1 MAFKSQPKVD
11 LRAFLL
17 AQWSAG
23 VSTNDFKVILNEP
36 SRTAPSEMSN
46 RNPAPDSHR
55 NDLGALAGT
64 QRFINASLRA
74 AHVAMWNTCPDTG
87 ETWFSDIWYT
97 MLGYPAGAFEPSF
110 EVFLEMMHP
119 DDHAST
125 LEAFNALVNEETD
138 VYRADFRLRA
148 ADGTWRW
155 IGATGSIIDRTR
167 EGLPYLVC
175 GMQTDISWRKDAE
188 QALAQSA
195 REAREAKERLTVL
208 ADNSPASLF
217 EFRISQD
224 GTTTFPYI
232 TAGVLQLLAVDQDD
246 VDADG
251 SQIFRNIHEDD
262 LQVVWDAIDSSR
274 EELSP
279 FYVRYRVVLPEGGVR
294 WIRASSL
301 PKRLEDGATT
311 WFGSVYDVTEEVERE
326 TALSE
331 ARDSALLLERQMR
344 ELALVDGLTGLP
356 NRRSLDDHLRLR
368 QSDAREPTDAPLAVL
383 IRVDLDRFKNVND
396 TLGHDAGDAVLCHVS
411 DILERSVGERGFAA
425 RTGGDE
431 FTILLE
437 NGFTAKDAEEVVAII
452 QANLHVPFHFMGRVC
467 RFGAS
472 FGIATTENGSI
483 SSGDLMSFADAALYR
498 AKQRGRNRLEV
509 FDNSLHLAIIE
520 SRRLAGEIE
529 AGLEND
535 EFEPFFQPQV
545 CARTGDLIGFEV
557 LARWR
562 SELHGLLTPDR
573 FLSVAEQINVVS
585 AIDEAMVKRTEHV
598 VAQWASLGFHP
609 SKLSFNVSAARLRE
623 PTIVRAVKGLQKT
636 GVTVSF
642 ELLESV
648 LLEEQDEVIR
658 HNLDLIKRSGIEL
671 EVDDF
676 GSGHASILGLLEIMP
691 NTLKI
696 DRRLTQSVEDDT
708 ALRALIRAVVGMA
721 RALDINT
728 IAEGIETPEQ
738 MKLMSDLGCQYAQGF
753 LISRPLDSDGVP
765 EWVAMQY
772 HHRRSRS
779 A

>member
-1 MAFKSQPKVD
+1 MKNH
-11 LRAFLL
+11 R
-17 AQWSAG
+17 
-23 VSTNDFKVILNEP
+23 
-36 SRTAPSEMSN
+36 SETDNLS
-46 RNPAPDSHR
+46 

-64 QRFINASLRA
+64 QRFINASLHA
-74 AHVAMWNTCPDTG
+74 ANVAMWNTCPDTG

-97 MLGYPAGAFEPSF
+97 MLGYPTDAFEPSF

-119 DDHAST
+119 DDHAPT
-125 LEAFNALVNEETD
+125 LEAFNALVNNETE
-138 VYRADFRLRA
+138 VYRADFRLRS
-148 ADGTWRW
+148 ADGSWRW
-155 IGATGSIIDRTR
+155 IGATGSIIDRTQ

-188 QALAQSA
+188 QALAQSVKEA
-195 REAREAKERLTVL
+195 REARERLTVL

-224 GTTTFPYI
+224 GTATFPYI

-262 LQVVWDAIDSSR
+262 LPVVWDAIDESR
-274 EELSP
+274 DALSP
-279 FYVRYRVVLPEGGVR
+279 FYVRYRVVLPDGSVR

-301 PKRLEDGATT
+301 PKRLDDGATT

-368 QSDAREPTDAPLAVL
+368 QTEARKPSGAPLAVL

-411 DILERSVGERGFAA
+411 NILEQSVGDKGFAA

-431 FTILLE
+431 FSIILE
-437 NGFTAKDAEEVVAII
+437 NGCSVQEAEAVVATI
-452 QANLHVPFHFMGRVC
+452 QANLRVPFHYMGRVC

-498 AKQRGRNRLEV
+498 AKQRGRNRLET

-545 CARTGDLIGFEV
+545 CARTGELIGFEV

-573 FLSVAEQINVVS
+573 FLPVAEQINVVS

-598 VAQWASLGFHP
+598 VAQWATIGFQPAKLG
-609 SKLSFNVSAARLRE
+609 FNVSAARLRE
-623 PTIVRAVKGLQKT
+623 PSMVRAVKGLQKT
-636 GVTVSF
+636 GITVSF

-648 LLEEQDEVIR
+648 LLEEQDDVIR
-658 HNLDLIKRSGIEL
+658 QNLELIKRSGIEL

-696 DRRLTQSVEDDT
+696 DRRLTQSVEEDT

-721 RALDINT
+721 RALDIHT
-728 IAEGIETPEQ
+728 IAEGIETPAQ
-738 MKLMSDLGCQYAQGF
+738 MKLMSDLGCQYAQGY
-753 LISRPLDSDGVP
+753 LVSRPMDSNSVP
-765 EWVAMQY
+765 EWVAARY
-772 HHRRSRS
+772 GRRQSLS